1 MPKSLSTS
9 RTSIVQ
15 ASSSQKSA
23 RSAPAKPEP
32 APSELAQPEKVRP
45 HAARRPRSRFEPE
58 YELLLRRLVE
68 ARKAAG
74 VTQMEIA
81 KKLGKTQ
88 SHVSMCE
95 NREREISIIDL
106 WKWCEAIG
114 ISFSEFV
121 REFED
126 EVNQTHR

>member
-1 MPKSLSTS
+1 MAKSLSTPH
-9 RTSIVQ
+9 TSIVE

-23 RSAPAKPEP
+23 RSAPTKPEP
-32 APSELAQPEKVRP
+32 APSELAQPEKVQP

-68 ARKAAG
+68 ARKEAG

-114 ISFSEFV
+114 ISFSGFV

-126 EVNQTHR
+126 EVVQT

>member
-1 MPKSLSTS
+1 MSKSLSTS

-15 ASSSQKSA
+15 ASSSQKSV
-23 RSAPAKPEP
+23 RSTPTKPAP
-32 APSELAQPEKVRP
+32 APSELAQPEKARP
-45 HAARRPRSRFEPE
+45 HTARRPRSRFEPE
-58 YELLLRRLVE
+58 YELLLRHLVE

-106 WKWCEAIG
+106 WKWCAAIG

-121 REFED
+121 RQFED
-126 EVNQTHR
+126 EVAQTHR